1 MEPFSAFLLSMQAA
15 GVVTSIWQ
23 NKGAQKQIQL
33 GRALEKASLDA
44 NLAANNF
51 EFQESSLASMQAL
64 RQNLGTQAVMQAAR
78 GNAAGTESAVGAQQK
93 SISATSGDIEAKRM
107 NMLSKESSLRAA
119 NILSGQHTLK
129 SETELG
135 RSMSKDIFEAAS
147 TGMKAFGI
155 SEAGMNLSK
164 KFGFS

>member
-1 MEPFSAFLLSMQAA
+1 MEPYSAFLLSMQAA

-33 GRALEKASLDA
+33 GRDLEKASLDA

-78 GNAAGTESAVGAQQK
+78 GNAAGTESAVGSPTK
-93 SISATSGDIEAKRM
+93 I
-107 NMLSKESSLRAA
+107 
-119 NILSGQHTLK
+119 
-129 SETELG
+129 
-135 RSMSKDIFEAAS
+135 
-147 TGMKAFGI
+147 
-155 SEAGMNLSK
+155 NLSYFWRYRSK
-164 KFGFS
+164 KNEYAIQRIKLKGGQYFIWAAYIEVRNRTWALHV

>member
-1 MEPFSAFLLSMQAA
+1 MDPYTAFLLSMQAA
-15 GVVTSIWQ
+15 GVITSIWQ

-33 GRALEKASLDA
+33 GRDLEKAALDA

-135 RSMSKDIFEAAS
+135 RKMSKDMFEVAS
-147 TGMKAFGI
+147 TGIKEFGK
-155 SEAGMNLSK
+155 SDAGQNLAK